1 MEVTGGSYSSEKTNP
16 LQLSTIDIHCTFIE
30 RCIPPERIRARILQ
44 NYILGPSMEGDED

>member
-30 RCIPPERIRARILQ
+30 RCVPPERILQ